1 MPIYSYKCEDC
12 GEEFDLLVGVTADSE
27 KLICKKCSS
36 ENLKR
41 IYSAF
46 GVGKNVPN
54 NSSACA
60 GST

>member
-1 MPIYSYKCEDC
+1 MPIYTYKCKDC
-12 GEEFDLLVGVTADSE
+12 GEEFDLLVRIVAESE
-27 KLICKKCSS
+27 KLVCKKCSS

-46 GVGKNVPN
+46 GVGKNSSG

-60 GST
+60 DPT